1 MLFNS
6 IPFAI
11 FFAVFFVAY
20 AATMK
25 RLALQNLLVLAGSYV
40 FYAWW
45 DPRFVVLVMIS
56 SCVNY
61 VAALGAAGERV
72 TKTEIAKVFALMIP
86 IGLAC
91 TLPEFSK
98 STIALAGLF
107 VFLAFLL
114 VSVPL
119 LERFKGEAR
128 RKAYLLYAVVFSL
141 VVLGFFKYFNFFG
154 ESLTHVLEAVGLAPG
169 WTMLKIILPLG
180 ISFHTFQT
188 MSYTIDVYR
197 RDMKPAHS
205 IVDVAGFTAF
215 FPQLIAGPIER
226 GAHLLP
232 QFQKERVITGEAIA
246 SGATLF
252 LWGLYQKVVIADNL
266 SPIANKIFSD
276 PAHFSSTEIAAGV
289 VAFTF
294 QIFCDFAGYSLM
306 ARGLGRVLGFDLM
319 INFNLPYFSRTPSE
333 FWRRWHISLSSWLR
347 DYLYVPLGGNRK
359 GAFNTYRNL
368 MLTMLLGGL
377 WHGAAWTFV
386 AWGALHGGILVIYRL
401 LDIDR
406 KLKAAG
412 STTPGAFAIQIFAW
426 AALILL
432 VMAGWI
438 FFRAQTFGQ
447 AAEVFAGLFAF
458 TKGPAG
464 LWGTIGFY
472 LWPLLLVHLYQYTHG
487 EQEFVFAAPRP
498 VRFNVVLFIACAVL
512 FLGAQAGQEFIYF
525 DF

>member
-6 IPFAI
+6 VPFAA

-20 AATMK
+20 IATMK
-25 RLALQNLLVLAGSYV
+25 RLTLQNILVLAGSYI

-61 VAALGAAGERV
+61 IAALGAAGETV
-72 TKTEIAKVFALMIP
+72 TRREIAKVFALMIP

-91 TLPEFSK
+91 TLPQLSK
-98 STIALAGLF
+98 SWLAIGGLF
-107 VFLAFLL
+107 GFLAFIV
-114 VSVPL
+114 VSVVV
-119 LERFKGEAR
+119 LERFSGEAR
-128 RKAYLLYAVVFSL
+128 RRAYLLYAVVFSL
-141 VVLGFFKYFNFFG
+141 AVLGFFKYFNFFG
-154 ESLTHVLEAVGLAPG
+154 DSLTTLLGPLGLAPG

-197 RDMKPAHS
+197 RDMQPTRKIIELSAY
-205 IVDVAGFTAF
+205 TAF

-232 QFQKERVITGEAIA
+232 QFQKERVITGEALA

-252 LWGLYQKVVIADNL
+252 LWGLYQKIVIADNL
-266 SPIANKIFSD
+266 SPIANRIFAD
-276 PAHFSSTEIAAGV
+276 PHHYSSVEVAAGV
-289 VAFTF
+289 MAFTF
-294 QIFCDFAGYSLM
+294 QIFCDFAGYSMM
-306 ARGLGRVLGFDLM
+306 ARGLGRMLGFDLM

-347 DYLYVPLGGNRK
+347 DYLYVPLGGNRH
-359 GAFNTYRNL
+359 GSLQTYRNL

-406 KLKAAG
+406 RLKAISPKAIAG
-412 STTPGAFAIQIFAW
+412 FAVHFGAWGLMF
-426 AALILL
+426 LL
-432 VMAGWI
+432 VMASWV
-438 FFRAQTFGQ
+438 FFRARSFGQ
-447 AAEVFAGLFAF
+447 AADVFAGIFQF
-458 TKGPAG
+458 TSGPAD
-464 LWGTIGFY
+464 LWRTILFY
-472 LWPLLLVHLYQYTHG
+472 ISPILVVQLYQYTAN
-487 EQEFVFAAPRP
+487 EEEFVWRAPKL
-498 VRFNVVLFIACAVL
+498 VRFHVVLFIACAVA